1 MEAAV
6 FITQL
11 VAGQNPVTLLGG
23 SLIVY
28 LLGLFT
34 YRIFFHPLAKY
45 PGPFL
50 AKITDLYGLYHAWKG
65 DRHIANYKA
74 HLKYGEF
81 VRLGPNLLS
90 SNSKEALKEI
100 YGVNKNV
107 EKSEEFYRS
116 FAGHQTN
123 YARNTLNV
131 TNKQLHAS
139 KRKVLAHAF
148 TETALKSMEPYF
160 LPHIENL
167 CNIIANG
174 EQSLPIPG
182 SDKEKNGKW
191 RGDMGKWANYLTF
204 DIMGELT
211 FGKDF
216 GMLYEETNRG
226 VPGLIVDSTKRSL
239 TCATFPILDRWRL
252 DTILFR
258 KITNSSYAFRKYA
271 AENGEKRAKMGADRK
286 DFFGCLLSARE
297 SDETAYSMNELF
309 AESRLLIVA
318 GSDTTA
324 TLIAGSLFYLTR
336 NPSTKEKLIA
346 EVRSTFHS
354 LDDIRL
360 GKTIESC
367 HYLKACIEETLRISP
382 SAPGVLPRV
391 VLPGGLRI
399 GDTFIPPGVEVG
411 VASYSIHRNPKY
423 FEDPLTYRPERWL
436 KEDGNGL
443 DLNMYGAFAPFSI
456 GSRGCIGKRVAYIE
470 AELTLARLMWAF
482 ETKYVSG
489 GVEHRI
495 ANDEY
500 MLIDHFAAERHGPVV
515 EFEKRV
521 DVVF

>member
-1 MEAAV
+1 MEVAVIAQTAA
-6 FITQL
+6 QL
-11 VAGQNPVTLLGG
+11 VAGQNPMTLLGG
-23 SLIVY
+23 TLFVY

-50 AKITDLYGLYHAWKG
+50 AKITGLYGLYHAWKG
-65 DRHIANYKA
+65 DRHIANYEA

-90 SNSKEALKEI
+90 SNTKEGLKEI

-107 EKSEEFYRS
+107 EKSEEFYRA
-116 FAGHQTN
+116 FAGHPTN

-226 VPGLIVDSTKRSL
+226 FPALIIDSTKRAML
-239 TCATFPILDRWRL
+239 VFP
-252 DTILFR
+252 
-258 KITNSSYAFRKYA
+258 SSYPSHL
-271 AENGEKRAKMGADRK
+271 GAKKKNKNERRE
-286 DFFGCLLSARE
+286 LL
-297 SDETAYSMNELF
+297 
-309 AESRLLIVA
+309 
-318 GSDTTA
+318 
-324 TLIAGSLFYLTR
+324 
-336 NPSTKEKLIA
+336 
-346 EVRSTFHS
+346 
-354 LDDIRL
+354 
-360 GKTIESC
+360 
-367 HYLKACIEETLRISP
+367 
-382 SAPGVLPRV
+382 
-391 VLPGGLRI
+391 
-399 GDTFIPPGVEVG
+399 
-411 VASYSIHRNPKY
+411 
-423 FEDPLTYRPERWL
+423 
-436 KEDGNGL
+436 
-443 DLNMYGAFAPFSI
+443 
-456 GSRGCIGKRVAYIE
+456 
-470 AELTLARLMWAF
+470 
-482 ETKYVSG
+482 
-489 GVEHRI
+489 
-495 ANDEY
+495 
-500 MLIDHFAAERHGPVV
+500 
-515 EFEKRV
+515 
-521 DVVF
+521 

>member
-1 MEAAV
+1 MVIA
-6 FITQL
+6 FIAQL
-11 VAGQNPVTLLGG
+11 IAEQNPVTLLGG
-23 SLIVY
+23 SLFVY
-28 LLGLFT
+28 LLGFFI

-50 AKITDLYGLYHAWKG
+50 AKITGLYGLYRVWKG
-65 DRHIANYKA
+65 DRYIVNYKA

-81 VRLGPNLLS
+81 VRIGPNLLS

-107 EKSEEFYRS
+107 QKSEEFYRA
-116 FAGHQTN
+116 FAGHPTN
-123 YARNTLNV
+123 YTRNTLNV
-131 TNKQLHAS
+131 TNKQIHAS
-139 KRKVLAHAF
+139 RRKVLAHAF

-160 LPHIENL
+160 LPEIENL
-167 CNIIANG
+167 CNIIATW

-182 SDKEKNGKW
+182 SDKEKSGKW

-204 DIMGELT
+204 DIMGELS
-211 FGKDF
+211 FGKGF
-216 GMLYEETNRG
+216 GMLYEETNRRT
-226 VPGLIVDSTKRSL
+226 PDLIVDHTTMAL
-239 TCATFPILDRWRL
+239 MCATFPLLDKWRL
-252 DTILFR
+252 DSFLFR
-258 KITNSSYAFRKYA
+258 KIAKNQRAFRKYA
-271 AENGEKRAKMGADRK
+271 EENGEKRINMGVDRK

-297 SDETAYSMNELF
+297 LDKSAYSMNELL
-309 AESRLLIVA
+309 AESRLLIIA

-324 TLIAGSLFYLTR
+324 TLIAGSMLYLTR
-336 NPSTKEKLIA
+336 NPSIKEKLMA
-346 EVRSTFHS
+346 EVRSTFNS

-360 GKTIESC
+360 GKTIDSC
-367 HYLKACIEETLRISP
+367 HYLKACIEETLRMSP
-382 SAPGVLPRV
+382 SAPGILQRV

-482 ETKYVSG
+482 EAKYVSG
-489 GVEHRI
+489 GVEDRI
-495 ANDEY
+495 PNDEY
-500 MLIDHFAAERHGPVV
+500 MLVDHFSAQRDGPVV
-515 EFEKRV
+515 EFEKRIN
-521 DVVF
+521 VVF